1 MDRIPGVGQMLVM
14 FFCFLWTCTGFQGWA
29 KCCSCGFLLMDM
41 NRIARVGQMLV
52 MDMDMDR
59 TGHDGMGEDN
69 VLGVGQMLVMTIDG
83 IESLQIDRDIR
94 ISVGGSTGLQHVPRV
109 DRG

>member
-1 MDRIPGVGQMLVM
+1 
-14 FFCFLWTCTGFQGWA
+14 
-29 KCCSCGFLLMDM
+29 MDM